1 MSQLKTL
8 TPIAMMAVTEE
19 ESTSSSSSRPNTS
32 NFSNDLRSSS
42 SNNTTDAFY
51 LAKTVLRGSVVLQAV
66 CGHFRSSSSHD
77 VVLGKET
84 SIELVIIDEDGIVQS
99 ISEQPVFGTIKD
111 LAVLPWNEKSQE
123 QNPKILGKDMLLV
136 LSDSGKLSF
145 LTFCNEMHRF
155 FPFSHVQLSNPGNSR
170 HQVGRM
176 LAVDSSGC
184 FVAASAYEDQLAI
197 FSLSTSRSGD
207 IVEKKFFCPPEKDGR
222 LKTAKGSTNI
232 CGTIWSMCFIS
243 EDYNQPSKERKPV
256 LAILL
261 NRWGS
266 FYRNEL
272 LLLEW
277 NIEEQ
282 AVHVVYQFAEAAPMA
297 YHIVEVPHSHGFAF
311 LFRAGDIVL
320 MDFRNVLS
328 PSCVYRTSLNFT
340 PVEEKKFKNIIKI
353 PDIMDEEGIYSV
365 AASALLELGD
375 INKSDDPM
383 NIDDYNTV
391 QPGFNYVCSWSW
403 EPGVTNGPRILFSSD
418 SGDLCAIEVLFEPD
432 GLRVSLSECLYKGQ
446 PCNALLWL
454 EGGFVAAI
462 VDMADGMVLRFE
474 EGLLQ
479 YRSSIQNIAPILD
492 MCIVDYPDEK
502 QDQMFACSGIA
513 SEGSLRIIRSGIS
526 VEKLLKTAPIYQGV
540 TGTWTVKMRVSDPYH
555 SFLVLSFVEET
566 RVLSVGVSFSDVTE
580 SVGFLPDVCT
590 LACGTVADSVLVQIH
605 QSGVRVCLPA
615 VPSEGASLSSP
626 ICTSWFPE
634 NMTIS
639 LGAIGHGMIVV
650 ATSSP
655 CFLFILGIRSS
666 SAYHYEVFQ
675 MHSVKLHNELS
686 CISIPQKHPDLNK
699 VLMDYAANNLVTTF
713 PSGNQFDNLFV
724 IGTHKPSV
732 EVVCFSHDRGLQV
745 LATGII
751 SLTNTMGTSISGCVP
766 QDVRLV
772 LVDHPYVLS
781 GLRNGMLLRFEWP
794 SASTLLPTGPPT
806 QQTVVGS
813 SSVNFHVLSST
824 MSPNNQ
830 VPPMFMSNTSGKT
843 EGDLPIN
850 LQLIAVRRIGITP
863 VFLVSLSDSLDADM
877 IALSDRPWLL
887 QTARHSL
894 SYTSISFRP
903 STHVTPVCST
913 ECPRGILFVAENS
926 LHLVEMVPSKRLNV
940 QKFHLGGT
948 PRKVLYHNESRLLL
962 VMRTEL
968 DNDSCSSDVC
978 CVDPLSGSVLAS
990 FKFDPGETGKCM
1002 EFVKVGNEHVL
1013 VVGTSLSPGPAIMPS
1028 GEAESTKGRLVVLCL
1043 EHVQNSDT
1051 GSMTQRNSP
1060 IGSYAAEQLS
1070 SSSLCSS
1077 PDDNSCDGVKLEE
1090 TEAWHLRLA
1099 YSTIWP
1105 GMVIAV
1111 CPYLDRYFLASAGY
1125 TFYVCGFPNDNS
1137 QRVRRLAVG
1146 RTRFTIMT
1154 LTAHFTRIAVGDCRD
1169 GILFYS
1175 YHEDSRKLEQTYC
1188 DPVQRLVADCVLMDD
1203 DTAFVSDRKGSVVVL
1218 SCANHL
1224 EDNASPERNLT
1235 LNCSYYMGEI
1245 AMSMRKGSFSYK
1257 LPADDMMKDCD
1268 AGSNNINSSR
1278 NCIMA
1283 STLLGSIIIFI
1294 PITRVEYELLEDVQS
1309 RLVVDPLT
1317 APILGN
1323 DHKEFRSRE
1332 SRVSSFMHNF
1342 SEMKKL
1348 SYKCCLKKGW
1358 FSKCCLQGGVRKMLD
1373 GDILAQFLELTSMQ
1387 QEAVLSLPPAVNRSH
1402 KPYSMPVMV
1411 NQVVRLLERVHY
1423 ALN

>member
-1 MSQLKTL
+1 
-8 TPIAMMAVTEE
+8 MAVSEE
-19 ESTSSSSSRPNTS
+19 SSSSRPNTS
-32 NFSNDLRSSS
+32 NSHSNSRSPPKH
-42 SNNTTDAFY
+42 NADAYY

-66 CGHFRSSSSHD
+66 CGHFRSTSSYD
-77 VVLGKET
+77 VVFGKET
-84 SIELVIIDEDGIVQS
+84 SVELVIIDEDGIVQS
-99 ISEQPVFGTIKD
+99 ICEQPVFGTIKD
-111 LAVLPWNEKSQE
+111 LVVLPWNEKLQVQS
-123 QNPKILGKDMLLV
+123 PKITGKDMLV
-136 LSDSGKLSF
+136 VISDSGKLSF

-155 FPFSHVQLSNPGNSR
+155 FPLTHVELSAPGNSR
-170 HQVGRM
+170 HQLGRM
-176 LAVDSSGC
+176 LAVESSGC
-184 FVAASAYEDQLAI
+184 FLAASAYEDQLAI
-197 FSLSTSRSGD
+197 FSLSLSSTGD
-207 IVEKKFFCPPEKDGR
+207 IIDKRIFCPPEKDGR
-222 LKTAKGSTNI
+222 LKTARGSTNI
-232 CGTIWSMCFIS
+232 SGTIWSMCFIS
-243 EDYNQPSKERKPV
+243 EDYHQASKVRKPV

-261 NRWGS
+261 NRRGS

-277 NIEEQ
+277 NIEEE
-282 AVHVVYQFAEAAPMA
+282 AVNVIYQFAEAGPLA
-297 YHIVEVPHSHGFAF
+297 YNIVEVPHSHGFAF

-320 MDFRNVLS
+320 MDFRNVHS
-328 PSCVYRTSLNFT
+328 PSCVYRRSLNFT
-340 PVEEKKFKNIIKI
+340 PLEEQSFKNIIRI
-353 PDIMDEEGIYSV
+353 PDIMDEDGISSF

-383 NIDDYNTV
+383 NIDDYSCI
-391 QPGFNYVCSWSW
+391 QPGSNYVCSWSW
-403 EPGVTNGPRILFSSD
+403 EPGVTNSPRILFSAD
-418 SGDLCAIEVLFEPD
+418 SGDLYVIEVLFESD
-432 GLRVSLSECLYKGQ
+432 GVRVNLSDSLYKGL
-446 PCNALLWL
+446 PSNALLWL
-454 EGGFVAAI
+454 DGGFVAAI
-462 VDMADGMVLRFE
+462 VDMADGMVLKFE
-474 EGLLQ
+474 DGFLQ

-502 QDQMFACSGIA
+502 HDQMFACSGMA

-540 TGTWTVKMRVSDPYH
+540 TGTWTVKMKVSDPYH

-580 SVGFLPDVCT
+580 SVGFKPDVCT
-590 LACGTVADSVLVQIH
+590 LACGIVADGAMVQIH
-605 QSGVRVCLPA
+605 QCGVRLCLP
-615 VPSEGASLSSP
+615 VRTVHPEGIPLSSP
-626 ICTSWFPE
+626 ICTSWFPD

-639 LGAIGHGMIVV
+639 LGAVGQGMIVV

-655 CFLFILGIRSS
+655 CFLFILGLRSS
-666 SAYHYEVFQ
+666 SQYHYEVYQ
-675 MHSVKLHNELS
+675 THCVKLQNELS
-686 CISIPQKHPDLNK
+686 CISIPQKHLELNRI
-699 VLMDYAANNLVTTF
+699 LMDYAADSPMAGL
-713 PSGNQFDNLFV
+713 PYGNRVDNLFV

-732 EVVCFSHDRGLQV
+732 EVVSFTHDKGLQV
-745 LATGII
+745 LAIGVI
-751 SLTNTMGTSISGCVP
+751 SLTNTMGTTISGCVP

-772 LVDHPYVLS
+772 LVDRLYVLS

-794 SASTLLPTGPPT
+794 SASTLSSTGPPGQHT
-806 QQTVVGS
+806 LCS
-813 SSVNFHVLSST
+813 SCTVNFHVLSNS
-824 MSPNNQ
+824 MSSNNKDR
-830 VPPMFMSNTSGKT
+830 PMFMSNASGKS
-843 EGDLPIN
+843 EGEFPVN

-863 VFLVSLSDSLDADM
+863 VFLVSLSDSPDADM

-894 SYTSISFRP
+894 SYTSISFQP
-903 STHVTPVCST
+903 STHVTPVCSS

-978 CVDPLSGSVLAS
+978 CVDPLSGSVLSS
-990 FKFDPGETGKCM
+990 FKFEPGETGKCM
-1002 EFVKVGNEHVL
+1002 ELVKVGNEHVL
-1013 VVGTSLSPGPAIMPS
+1013 VIGTSLSAGPAIMPS
-1028 GEAESTKGRLVVLCL
+1028 GEAESTKGRLVVLCI
-1043 EHVQNSDT
+1043 EHMQNSDS
-1051 GSMTQRNSP
+1051 GSVTQRSSP
-1060 IGSYAAEQLS
+1060 IGGYAAEQLS

-1077 PDDNSCDGVKLEE
+1077 PDDNSCDGIKLEE

-1105 GMVIAV
+1105 GMVVAV
-1111 CPYLDRYFLASAGY
+1111 CTYLDRYFLASAGNS
-1125 TFYVCGFPNDNS
+1125 FYVCGFPNDNS

-1175 YHEDSRKLEQTYC
+1175 YHEDSRKLEQVYC
-1188 DPVQRLVADCVLMDD
+1188 DPVQRLVADCVLMDV

-1218 SCANHL
+1218 SCVNHV

-1235 LNCSYYMGEI
+1235 LCCSYYMGEI

-1257 LPADDMMKDCD
+1257 LPADDMLKDSD
-1268 AGSNNINSSR
+1268 AAGNNINSSR

-1294 PITRVEYELLEDVQS
+1294 PMTREEYELLEDVQA

-1323 DHKEFRSRE
+1323 DHNEFRSRE
-1332 SRVSSFMHNF
+1332 SRVGTP
-1342 SEMKKL
+1342 KI
-1348 SYKCCLKKGW
+1348 
-1358 FSKCCLQGGVRKMLD
+1358 LD

-1387 QEAVLSLPPAVNRSH
+1387 QEAVLALPLGTPNTAMLSM
-1402 KPYSMPVMV
+1402 KPSMPAKV

>member
-1 MSQLKTL
+1 
-8 TPIAMMAVTEE
+8 MAVSEE
-19 ESTSSSSSRPNTS
+19 ESSSSSSSRPNTS
-32 NFSNDLRSSS
+32 NCNNNSRSPSKND
-42 SNNTTDAFY
+42 TDAFY

-66 CGHFRSSSSHD
+66 CGHFRSTASYD
-77 VVLGKET
+77 VVFGKET

-111 LAVLPWNEKSQE
+111 LAVLPWNERFQVQS
-123 QNPKILGKDMLLV
+123 PKILGKDLLLV
-136 LSDSGKLSF
+136 ISDSGKLSF

-155 FPFSHVQLSNPGNSR
+155 FPLTHVQLSAPGNSR

-176 LAVDSSGC
+176 LVVDSSGC

-197 FSLSTSRSGD
+197 FSISMSPSGD
-207 IVEKKFFCPPEKDGR
+207 IIDKRIFCPPEKDGR
-222 LKTAKGSTNI
+222 LKTARGSTNI
-232 CGTIWSMCFIS
+232 SGTIWSMCFIS
-243 EDYNQPSKERKPV
+243 EDYHHPSKERKPV

-282 AVHVVYQFAEAAPMA
+282 AVHVIYQFAEAGPLA
-297 YHIVEVPHSHGFAF
+297 YHIVEVPHCHGFAF

-320 MDFRNVLS
+320 MDFRNVHT

-340 PVEEKKFKNIIKI
+340 PVEEKKFKNIIRI

-383 NIDDYNTV
+383 NIDDYSSV
-391 QPGFNYVCSWSW
+391 QPGSNYVCSWSW
-403 EPGVTNGPRILFSSD
+403 EPGVTNGPRIIFSAD
-418 SGDLCAIEVLFEPD
+418 SGDLYAIEVLFESD
-432 GLRVSLSECLYKGQ
+432 GLRVNLSDCLYKGL
-446 PCNALLWL
+446 PSNALLWL
-454 EGGFVAAI
+454 DGGFVAAI
-462 VDMADGMVLRFE
+462 VDMADGMVLKFE
-474 EGLLQ
+474 EGFCNTEVRFKTSHQSWICALL
-479 YRSSIQNIAPILD
+479 IILMRNMIKCLPALGWHLRD
-492 MCIVDYPDEK
+492 PC
-502 QDQMFACSGIA
+502 
-513 SEGSLRIIRSGIS
+513 GSFGS
-526 VEKLLKTAPIYQGV
+526 
-540 TGTWTVKMRVSDPYH
+540 KMKVSDPYH

-580 SVGFLPDVCT
+580 SVGFQPDVCT
-590 LACGTVADSVLVQIH
+590 LACGIVADGVMVQIH
-605 QSGVRVCLPA
+605 QCGVRLCLP
-615 VPSEGASLSSP
+615 VGTVHEGIPLSSP
-626 ICTSWFPE
+626 ICTSWFPD

-639 LGAIGHGMIVV
+639 LGAVGHGMIVV

-655 CFLFILGIRSS
+655 CLLFILGIRSLLG
-666 SAYHYEVFQ
+666 YHYEVYQ
-675 MHSVKLHNELS
+675 MHCVKLQNELS
-686 CISIPQKHPDLNK
+686 CISIPQKHLELNR
-699 VLMDYAANNLVTTF
+699 VLMDYAADSPVAAF
-713 PSGNQFDNLFV
+713 PSGNRLDNLFV

-732 EVVCFSHDRGLQV
+732 EVVSFTRDKGLKV
-745 LATGII
+745 LAIGII
-751 SLTNTMGTSISGCVP
+751 SLTNTMGTTISGCVP

-772 LVDHPYVLS
+772 LVDHLYVLS

-794 SASTLLPTGPPT
+794 SASTLSSTGPPGL
-806 QQTVVGS
+806 QTVVGPCT
-813 SSVNFHVLSST
+813 VNFHVLSNS
-824 MSPNNQ
+824 MSPNNK
-830 VPPMFMSNTSGKT
+830 VSPMFPSNTSGKT
-843 EGDLPIN
+843 EGEFPVN

-894 SYTSISFRP
+894 SYTSISFQP
-903 STHVTPVCST
+903 STHVTPVCSI

-978 CVDPLSGSVLAS
+978 CVDPLSGSVLSS
-990 FKFDPGETGKCM
+990 FKFEPGETGKCM

-1013 VVGTSLSPGPAIMPS
+1013 VIGTSLSAGPAIMPS
-1028 GEAESTKGRLVVLCL
+1028 GEAERPPGLFLCL
-1043 EHVQNSDT
+1043 EHMQNSDS
-1051 GSMTQRNSP
+1051 GSVTQRNSP
-1060 IGSYAAEQLS
+1060 VGGYAAEQLS

-1105 GMVIAV
+1105 GMVVAV
-1111 CPYLDRYFLASAGY
+1111 CPYLDRYFLASAGNS
-1125 TFYVCGFPNDNS
+1125 FYVCGFPNDNS

-1175 YHEDSRKLEQTYC
+1175 YHEDSRKLEQVYC
-1188 DPVQRLVADCVLMDD
+1188 DPVQRLVADCVLMDV

-1235 LNCSYYMGEI
+1235 LGCSYYMGEI

-1257 LPADDMMKDCD
+1257 LPADDMLKDSD
-1268 AGSNNINSSR
+1268 AASNNINSSR

-1294 PITRVEYELLEDVQS
+1294 PMTREEYELLEDVQA

-1323 DHKEFRSRE
+1323 DHSEFRSRE
-1332 SRVSSFMHNF
+1332 SRAGIP
-1342 SEMKKL
+1342 KI
-1348 SYKCCLKKGW
+1348 
-1358 FSKCCLQGGVRKMLD
+1358 LD

-1387 QEAVLSLPPAVNRSH
+1387 QEAVLALPPGTPNTVMLSL
-1402 KPYSMPVMV
+1402 KPSMPAMV

>member
-1 MSQLKTL
+1 
-8 TPIAMMAVTEE
+8 MAVSE
-19 ESTSSSSSRPNTS
+19 ESSSASSSRPNTS
-32 NFSNDLRSSS
+32 NCNSNSTSSS
-42 SNNTTDAFY
+42 KNNTDAFY

-66 CGHFRSSSSHD
+66 CGHFRSSASYD
-77 VVLGKET
+77 VVFGKET

-99 ISEQPVFGTIKD
+99 VSEQPVFGTIKD
-111 LAVLPWNEKSQE
+111 LAVVPWNERFQLQS
-123 QNPKILGKDMLLV
+123 PKILGKDMLLV
-136 LSDSGKLSF
+136 ISDSGKLSF
-145 LTFCNEMHRF
+145 LTFCTEMHRF
-155 FPFSHVQLSNPGNSR
+155 LPLTHVQLSAPGNSR

-176 LAVDSSGC
+176 LTVDSSGC

-197 FSLSTSRSGD
+197 FSLSMSQSGD
-207 IVEKKFFCPPEKDGR
+207 IIDKKIFIPPEKDGR
-222 LKTAKGSTNI
+222 LKTARGSTNVS
-232 CGTIWSMCFIS
+232 GTIWSMCFIS
-243 EDYNQPSKERKPV
+243 DDYHQPNKERKPV

-282 AVHVVYQFAEAAPMA
+282 AVHVVYQFAEAGPLA

-320 MDFRNVLS
+320 MDFRNVHS
-328 PSCVYRTSLNFT
+328 PSCVYKTSLNFT
-340 PVEEKKFKNIIKI
+340 PMEEKKFKNIIRI

-383 NIDDYNTV
+383 NIDDYSIV
-391 QPGFNYVCSWSW
+391 QTGSNYVCSWSW
-403 EPGVTNGPRILFSSD
+403 EPGFANGPRIIFSAD
-418 SGDLCAIEVLFEPD
+418 SGDLYAIEVLFESD
-432 GLRVSLSECLYKGQ
+432 GLRVNLSDCLYKGL
-446 PCNALLWL
+446 PSNALLWL
-454 EGGFVAAI
+454 HGGFVAAI
-462 VDMADGMVLRFE
+462 VDMADGMVLKFE
-474 EGLLQ
+474 EGFLQ
-479 YRSSIQNIAPILD
+479 YKSSIQNIAPILD

-502 QDQMFACSGIA
+502 HDQMFACSGMA
-513 SEGSLRIIRSGIS
+513 SEGSLRIIRNGIS

-540 TGTWTVKMRVSDPYH
+540 TGTWTVKMKVSDPYH

-566 RVLSVGVSFSDVTE
+566 RVLSVGVSFSDVTD

-590 LACGTVADSVLVQIH
+590 LACGIVADGVMVQIH
-605 QSGVRVCLPA
+605 QSGVRLCLP
-615 VPSEGASLSSP
+615 VGTVQSDGIPLPSP
-626 ICTSWFPE
+626 ICTSWFPD

-639 LGAIGHGMIVV
+639 LGAVGHDMIVV
-650 ATSSP
+650 ASSSP

-666 SAYHYEVFQ
+666 LAYHYEVYQ
-675 MHSVKLHNELS
+675 MHCVKLQNELS
-686 CISIPQKHPDLNK
+686 CISIPQKDLELDR
-699 VLMDYAANNLVTTF
+699 VLMDDATDDCVTAF
-713 PSGNQFDNLFV
+713 PSGNHVDNLFV

-732 EVVCFSHDRGLQV
+732 EVVSFTCDKGLQI
-745 LATGII
+745 LAIGII
-751 SLTNTMGTSISGCVP
+751 SLTNTMGTTISGCVP

-772 LVDHPYVLS
+772 LVDHLYVLS

-794 SASTLLPTGPPT
+794 SASTLSRTGPPG
-806 QQTVVGS
+806 QRTVAGS
-813 SSVNFHVLSST
+813 CTVNVHVLSNS
-824 MSPNNQ
+824 MSPNNK
-830 VPPMFMSNTSGKT
+830 VPPMFMSSTSGKA
-843 EGDLPIN
+843 EGESPVD

-863 VFLVSLSDSLDADM
+863 VFLIPLSDSLDADV

-894 SYTSISFRP
+894 SYTSISFQA
-903 STHVTPVCST
+903 STHVTPVYSI

-978 CVDPLSGSVLAS
+978 CVDPMSGSILSS
-990 FKFDPGETGKCM
+990 FKFEPGETGKCM
-1002 EFVKVGNEHVL
+1002 DFVKAGNEHVL
-1013 VVGTSLSPGPAIMPS
+1013 VIGTSLSAGPVIMPS

-1043 EHVQNSDT
+1043 EHVQNSDS
-1051 GSMTQRNSP
+1051 GSVTQRNSP
-1060 IGSYAAEQLS
+1060 IGGCAAEQLS

-1077 PDDNSCDGVKLEE
+1077 PDDNSCDGIKLEE

-1099 YSTIWP
+1099 YTTIWP
-1105 GMVIAV
+1105 GMVISV
-1111 CPYLDRYFLASAGY
+1111 CPYLDRYFLASAGNS
-1125 TFYVCGFPNDNS
+1125 FYVCGFPNDNS

-1154 LTAHFTRIAVGDCRD
+1154 LSAHFTRIAVGDCRD
-1169 GILFYS
+1169 GILFYT
-1175 YHEDSRKLEQTYC
+1175 YHEDSRKLEQVYC
-1188 DPVQRLVADCVLMDD
+1188 DPVQRLVADCVLMDV

-1224 EDNASPERNLT
+1224 EENVSPERNLT
-1235 LNCSYYMGEI
+1235 LSCSYYMGEI
-1245 AMSMRKGSFSYK
+1245 SMSMRKGSFSYK
-1257 LPADDMMKDCD
+1257 LPADDMLKDSHG
-1268 AGSNNINSSR
+1268 ATNNINSSR
-1278 NCIMA
+1278 NCIMT

-1294 PITRVEYELLEDVQS
+1294 PVTREEYELLKDVQA

-1323 DHKEFRSRE
+1323 DHNEFRSRE
-1332 SRVSSFMHNF
+1332 SRAGIP
-1342 SEMKKL
+1342 KI
-1348 SYKCCLKKGW
+1348 
-1358 FSKCCLQGGVRKMLD
+1358 LD

-1387 QEAVLSLPPAVNRSH
+1387 QEAVLASPLATPNTVMFSS
-1402 KPYSMPVMV
+1402 KPSTPVMV

-1423 ALN
+1423 AIN